1 MDYSYLIGLLV
12 LVLIFAFAKKGNN
25 SLNSPM
31 TTLVLTKFQ
40 MMESDDSDELLYI
53 SGRQSG
59 LIGWLLVKLGLGAE
73 TTIQVNKKELLIKSS
88 SLSGEFHSIMTLKN
102 IASSHCGF
110 YKPIFILILAIL
122 FIIGGIFLMIGSSVG
137 FGIFLIILGL
147 ICCAVYYFKKMIRI
161 MVQTKGGGIFG
172 MCFTPSFIEGINV
185 DIEKARAAVDLI
197 NKYMLTEQQ
206 K

>member
-73 TTIQVNKKELLIKSS
+73 TTIQVNKKELLIKKFKFIRRISFHYDLKEYS
-88 SLSGEFHSIMTLKN
+88 KFSLWVL
-102 IASSHCGF
+102 
-110 YKPIFILILAIL
+110 
-122 FIIGGIFLMIGSSVG
+122 
-137 FGIFLIILGL
+137 
-147 ICCAVYYFKKMIRI
+147 
-161 MVQTKGGGIFG
+161 
-172 MCFTPSFIEGINV
+172 
-185 DIEKARAAVDLI
+185 
-197 NKYMLTEQQ
+197 
-206 K
+206 

>member
-1 MDYSYLIGLLV
+1 MNYSFLIGLLV
-12 LVLIFAFAKKGNN
+12 LVLIFVFAKKGNN

-40 MMESDDSDELLYI
+40 MMESDNSDELLFI

-73 TTIQVNKKELLIKSS
+73 TTIQVNKKELLMKSS
-88 SLSGEFHSIMTLKN
+88 SLSGEFHSIMTLKS